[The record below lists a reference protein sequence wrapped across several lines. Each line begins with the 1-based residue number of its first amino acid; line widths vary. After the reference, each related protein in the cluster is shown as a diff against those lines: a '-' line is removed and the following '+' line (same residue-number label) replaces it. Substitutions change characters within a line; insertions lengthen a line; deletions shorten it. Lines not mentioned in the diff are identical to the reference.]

1 MKTEKEAILEYKI
14 IYDNFISIIDITKAG
29 N

>member
-1 MKTEKEAILEYKI
+1 MKTEKEAKLEHKI
-14 IYDNFISIIDITKAG
+14 IYDNFISIIDITKPR

>member
-1 MKTEKEAILEYKI
+1 MKTEKEVKLEYKI
-14 IYDNFISIIDITKAG
+14 IYDNFISKIDITKAG

>member
-1 MKTEKEAILEYKI
+1 MKTEKEVKLEYKI
-14 IYDNFISIIDITKAG
+14 IYDNFISIIDITKAS

>member
-1 MKTEKEAILEYKI
+1 MKTEKEAKLEHKI
-14 IYDNFISIIDITKAG
+14 IYDNFISITGPTKPR

>member
-1 MKTEKEAILEYKI
+1 MKTEKEAKLEYKI
-14 IYDNFISIIDITKAG
+14 IYDNFISIIDMTKAR

>member
-1 MKTEKEAILEYKI
+1 MKTEKEVKLEYKI